1 MHQDDL
7 LINFLIADDSPAYRE
22 VLRKVVLSCPTW
34 VIAAEVTNGEDAI
47 NCVRH
52 RPPHVAL
59 IDIHMPVVNGIETIR
74 NIKQEAPQVVVIAF
88 SGYADRGF
96 HEASRCAGADEYLD
110 KEKLDTTL
118 LAQLVARH
126 FQNRVQ

>member
-7 LINFLIADDSPAYRE
+7 LINFLLADDSPAYRE

-47 NCVRH
+47 KCVRY

-59 IDIHMPVVNGIETIR
+59 IDIHMPVMNGLETIR
-74 NIKQEAPQVVVIAF
+74 CIKHEAPQVMVIAF

-96 HEASRCAGADEYLD
+96 DEASRHAGADEYLD
-110 KEKLDTTL
+110 KEKLDAIL
-118 LAQLVARH
+118 LTQLVAQH
-126 FQNRVQ
+126 LQHLG